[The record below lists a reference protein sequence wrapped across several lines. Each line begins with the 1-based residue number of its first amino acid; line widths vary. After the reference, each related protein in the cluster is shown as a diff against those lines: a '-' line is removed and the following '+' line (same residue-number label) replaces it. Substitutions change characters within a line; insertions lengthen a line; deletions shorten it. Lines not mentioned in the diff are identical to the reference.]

1 MDAIVLAGG
10 KASPGD
16 PLFAEADGV
25 PKSLI
30 PIAGKP
36 MVQWVLDALCGAAS
50 IDFIVVVGL
59 QPDNSFRI
67 TRPHAFL
74 PDAGSL
80 LANIHQAA
88 QFLEELHPDQSH
100 MVSLS
105 ADIPA
110 VTSEMIEE
118 CIRRYDSPDIDIYY
132 SVVSK
137 QTMEERYPGS
147 KRTYVNLKDVQV
159 CGGDVNCFK
168 KKSALNPAST
178 WGDLILTRKNPI
190 KQAAI
195 IGFGTLFRLY
205 TGQLTLQQA
214 ADRVCRKLGV
224 KGKALVLPYAEIG
237 MDVDKPFQLK
247 IVEKDLLR

>member
-1 MDAIVLAGG
+1 CSQQNTIDAPGDGAMMDAIVLAGG

-16 PLFAEADGV
+16 PLFAEANGA

-59 QPDNSFRI
+59 QPDDSFRI

-105 ADIPA
+105 ADIP
-110 VTSEMIEE
+110 
-118 CIRRYDSPDIDIYY
+118 
-132 SVVSK
+132 
-137 QTMEERYPGS
+137 
-147 KRTYVNLKDVQV
+147 
-159 CGGDVNCFK
+159 
-168 KKSALNPAST
+168 
-178 WGDLILTRKNPI
+178 
-190 KQAAI
+190 
-195 IGFGTLFRLY
+195 
-205 TGQLTLQQA
+205 
-214 ADRVCRKLGV
+214 
-224 KGKALVLPYAEIG
+224 
-237 MDVDKPFQLK
+237 
-247 IVEKDLLR
+247 